1 MVSTIT
7 QQNFSET
14 LACHYNTCNLAH
26 TKAQVKKC
34 FLCAGATHA
43 SCVTPF
49 KKLSVNV
56 TATFFTTSQVNFKFF
71 CAKKMR
77 SKLSKEMREPFKYI
91 FFILMHD
98 ILW

>member
-34 FLCAGATHA
+34 FLCAGATRA
-43 SCVTPF
+43 SRVTPF
-49 KKLSVNV
+49 KKLSINV
-56 TATFFTTSQVNFKFF
+56 TATSFTTSQVNFKFF
-71 CAKKMR
+71 GAKKMT
-77 SKLSKEMREPFKYI
+77 SKLLKEMREPLKYML
-91 FFILMHD
+91 FLF
-98 ILW
+98 